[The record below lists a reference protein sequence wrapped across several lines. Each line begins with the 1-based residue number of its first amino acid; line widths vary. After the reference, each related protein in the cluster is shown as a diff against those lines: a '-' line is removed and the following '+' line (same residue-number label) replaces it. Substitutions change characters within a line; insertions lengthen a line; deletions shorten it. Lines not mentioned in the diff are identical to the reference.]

1 MMVTNSIVWNYNIPA
16 VLAYMGIQL
25 AGNKVS
31 LFYINKA
38 GESSQSSQLSRG
50 YVFSDIAQLTEPT
63 YNYFAEG
70 CVTDADG
77 RITQAP
83 DLRAVFEVVAVSDAR
98 PEASDKSEKDFLT
111 GFMVTP
117 AYQYDVFLEHPAAK
131 TNLATVAQRILIGKS
146 ARGVNK
152 YSVRTYDTH
161 GTDHK
166 GFRQDEREYERSK
179 GN

>member
-1 MMVTNSIVWNYNIPA
+1 M
-16 VLAYMGIQL
+16 AYMGIQL

-38 GESSQSSQLSRG
+38 GESSLSSPLSRG

-111 GFMVTP
+111 WFKVTP
-117 AYQYDVFLEHPAAK
+117 AYQYDVLLEHPASK

-161 GTDHK
+161 GTEHK
-166 GFRQDEREYERSK
+166 GFRRDEMDWAREQARRK
-179 GN
+179 GR